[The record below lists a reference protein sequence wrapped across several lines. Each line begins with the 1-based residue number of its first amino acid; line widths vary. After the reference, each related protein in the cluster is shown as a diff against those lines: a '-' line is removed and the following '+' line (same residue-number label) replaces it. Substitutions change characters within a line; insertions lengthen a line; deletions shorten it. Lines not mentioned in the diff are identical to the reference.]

1 MSNTTAPTEITPH
14 RALAYFF
21 YLAQGHCHSAA
32 RVAARLLLNCYNG
45 HRFSFDVTDLRL
57 LDQQHLDM
65 ALQIM
70 RMDAGIQLEVH
81 EHLNAIYGRTDFA
94 PRFEHLAWKF
104 GIKGKCKKDWMT
116 AVEPVTFPNPL
127 NTSQTAH

>member
-1 MSNTTAPTEITPH
+1 MSDTTTITPR

-21 YLAQGHCHSAA
+21 YLAEGHSHGAA

-57 LDQQHLDM
+57 LDGKHLDM

-70 RMDAGIQLEVH
+70 RMDAHCTREVH
-81 EHLNAIYGRTDFA
+81 DRLNDMYGRTDFG
-94 PRFEHLAWKF
+94 PRFEQLAWTW
-104 GIKGKCKKDWMT
+104 GIKGKCKKDWL
-116 AVEPVTFPNPL
+116 APVEPVTFPNPL
-127 NTSQTAH
+127 KETATH